1 MQETQC
7 VYIYFQSMGQL
18 MPTYYLYITYSIN
31 NQLVG
36 GFLF

>member
-1 MQETQC
+1 
-7 VYIYFQSMGQL
+7 MGQL

-36 GFLF
+36 FFFVLDFFVVVA